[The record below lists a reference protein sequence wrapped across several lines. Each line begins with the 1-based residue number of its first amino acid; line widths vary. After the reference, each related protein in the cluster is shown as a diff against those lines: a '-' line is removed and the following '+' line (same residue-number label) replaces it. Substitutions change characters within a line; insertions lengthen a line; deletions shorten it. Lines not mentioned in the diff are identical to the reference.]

1 MLHMIFIMLP
11 LFCVI
16 FLGCLAERF
25 TILPKETSSCIN
37 QFVYWFSLPLLRFS
51 ILAQMRIEQISW
63 GITVGFIGG
72 MMLTQAL
79 VALCLYM
86 AKYPVRDSVMGG
98 MVSALSN
105 AAFMGI
111 PTIMLLFPNNEQ
123 ALVIAA
129 FLSILPAVSL
139 ISTDTFLS
147 VTASSAQGAHWKDSA
162 KSIFMALFGNP
173 NLVASI
179 LGACIGLGE
188 FVLPDTLLV
197 TAQMLGKTAAPC
209 ALFCIGITLVRQIHA
224 WRLRRREKE
233 SMSQKNTLLQGAL
246 VLIKLFVCP
255 AVMFCIGS
263 LYGAEGQSLTIMC
276 IIGAMPTAVVGS
288 IVATRHGVLV
298 QQCITC
304 TLFSTCLSALSIP
317 FVVFLLSI

>member
-1 MLHMIFIMLP
+1 MLHIIFIMLP

-25 TILPKETSSCIN
+25 AILPKETSSCIN

-63 GITVGFIGG
+63 GITVGFVGG

-79 VALCLYM
+79 VALCMYV
-86 AKYPVRDSVMGG
+86 ARYNVRDSAVGG
-98 MVSALSN
+98 MVGALSN

-111 PTIMLLFPNNEQ
+111 PTIMLLFPDNEQ
-123 ALVIAA
+123 ALVVAA

-147 VTASSAQGAHWKDSA
+147 VTAANAKGAHWKDSV
-162 KSIFMALFGNP
+162 KSIFVALLGNP
-173 NLVASI
+173 NLVASV
-179 LGACIGLGE
+179 LGACIGLGG
-188 FVLPDTLLV
+188 FILPDTLLV

-209 ALFCIGITLVRQIHA
+209 ALFCIGITLVRQIHE

-233 SMSQKNTLLQGAL
+233 CGSLKNSLLQGG
-246 VLIKLFVCP
+246 LILTKLFICP
-255 AVMFCIGS
+255 LLMFCIGS
-263 LYGAEGQSLTIMC
+263 LYGAEGQSLAIMC

-288 IVATRHGVLV
+288 IVASRHGVLV

-317 FVVFLLSI
+317 LIVLILA